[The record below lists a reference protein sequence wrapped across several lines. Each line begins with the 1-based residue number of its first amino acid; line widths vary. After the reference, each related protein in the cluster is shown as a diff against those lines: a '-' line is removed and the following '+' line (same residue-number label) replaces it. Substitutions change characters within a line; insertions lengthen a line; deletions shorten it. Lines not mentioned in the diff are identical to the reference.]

1 MIILRQREYGKKKEG
16 ESIFLTQPGDLHM
29 PDILWKNSTRLQDGP
44 ERKEAYMKIVD
55 DKNKMFENKRLQKA
69 REKKYKG
76 GAYVDDKNIYIEF
89 FHGRE
94 KNASNPRKIANVF
107 ISDKSPAEA
116 YRDFLRSA
124 DQRLKLKDFIE
135 DGEGNSVTTKEIK
148 DAIRKGIRE
157 RNIRKAAPW
166 VIGGTVATAGTIAGI
181 HAYKKH
187 KKDKEK

>member
-1 MIILRQREYGKKKEG
+1 MIILRQKEYGKKKKG
-16 ESIFLTQPGDLHM
+16 ESIFLTQPGDLDM

-44 ERKEAYMKIVD
+44 EREEAYMKIVD
-55 DKNKMFENKRLQKA
+55 DKLKMFENKRLQKA
-69 REKKYKG
+69 KEKKYKG
-76 GAYVDDKNIYIEF
+76 GAYVGDKNIYIEF
-89 FHGRE
+89 FRGRE
-94 KNASNPRKIANVF
+94 KNVSNPRKISNTF

-135 DGEGNSVTTKEIK
+135 DGEGNSVTNKEIK
-148 DAIRKGIRE
+148 DAIRKGVRE

-181 HAYKKH
+181 HAHKKH

>member
-1 MIILRQREYGKKKEG
+1 MIILRQKEFGKKEKR
-16 ESIFLTQPGDLHM
+16 ESIFLTQPGDRQM

-44 ERKEAYMKIVD
+44 ERDGAYMKIVD

-94 KNASNPRKIANVF
+94 KNVSSPRKIANVF
-107 ISDKSPAEA
+107 ISNKSPTEA

-135 DGEGNSVTTKEIK
+135 DGEGNSVTNKEIK
-148 DAIRKGIRE
+148 DAIRKGVRE

-166 VIGGTVATAGTIAGI
+166 VIGGTLATGATVAGI
-181 HAYKKH
+181 KAYKKH
-187 KKDKEK
+187 KKDKKK

>member
-1 MIILRQREYGKKKEG
+1 MIVLRQKEYGKKKKG

-44 ERKEAYMKIVD
+44 EREEAYMKFAD
-55 DKNKMFENKRLQKA
+55 DHSKMFENKRLQKA

-76 GAYVDDKNIYIEF
+76 GAYVDKKNIYIEF
-89 FHGRE
+89 FRGRE
-94 KNASNPRKIANVF
+94 KDVSSPRKVINSF

-135 DGEGNSVTTKEIK
+135 DGEGNSVTNKEIK
-148 DAIRKGIRE
+148 DAIRKGVRE

-166 VIGGTVATAGTIAGI
+166 AIGGTLATAGTIVGVRA
-181 HAYKKH
+181 HKKH